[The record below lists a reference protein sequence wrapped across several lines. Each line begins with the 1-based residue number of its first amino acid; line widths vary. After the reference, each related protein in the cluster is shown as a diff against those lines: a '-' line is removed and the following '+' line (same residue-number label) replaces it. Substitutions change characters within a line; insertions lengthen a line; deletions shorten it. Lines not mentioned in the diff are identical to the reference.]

1 MLTNGR
7 ATIKPAVEGFLNDNQ
22 LAKEIIKLANITFKK
37 KTTMNTQNY
46 NTLYSDETASSGCAL
61 ISMLKSCFT

>member
-7 ATIKPAVEGFLNDNQ
+7 ATIKPVEGFLNDNQ

-37 KTTMNTQNY
+37 KNH
-46 NTLYSDETASSGCAL
+46 
-61 ISMLKSCFT
+61 K

>member
-37 KTTMNTQNY
+37 KTIMNTQNY
-46 NTLYSDETASSGCAL
+46 NILYFFE
-61 ISMLKSCFT
+61 

>member
-7 ATIKPAVEGFLNDNQ
+7 ATIKPAVAGFLNDNQ

-37 KTTMNTQNY
+37 KNTMKNLKNY
-46 NTLYSDETASSGCAL
+46 NILYFFE
-61 ISMLKSCFT
+61 